1 MSFGIKTLSS
11 SGAVQLDTSVASL
24 RLHSTW
30 AIPSLA
36 SNQMYTV
43 TIPGFSVATGWRTL
57 PDGPITTY
65 AAILPYEGYLTIQ
78 NKHHASTI
86 GPSTLLV
93 LKT

>member
-1 MSFGIKTLSS
+1 MSFGIRTLSS
-11 SGAVQLDTSVASL
+11 SGVVQLDTSVASL
-24 RLHSTW
+24 RLHSVWT
-30 AIPSLA
+30 IPSLA
-36 SNQMYTV
+36 SQQMYTV
-43 TIPGFSVATGWRTL
+43 TIPGFSVANGWRTF
-57 PDGPITTY
+57 PDGPIVIF